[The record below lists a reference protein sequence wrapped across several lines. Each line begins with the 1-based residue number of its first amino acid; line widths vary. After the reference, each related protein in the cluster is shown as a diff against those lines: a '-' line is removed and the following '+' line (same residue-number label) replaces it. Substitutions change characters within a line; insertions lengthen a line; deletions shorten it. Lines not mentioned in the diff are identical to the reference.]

1 MLDAGKR
8 REFFRQPVVEGAAQ
22 IVGGVI
28 FAAEG
33 DGAGQEAGRVPA
45 VVAGELALEVRGGG
59 VLREGAEPLGA
70 VGAVELDG
78 GASGDGALC

>member
-1 MLDAGKR
+1 MDDL
-8 REFFRQPVVEGAAQ
+8 
-22 IVGGVI
+22 
-28 FAAEG
+28 
-33 DGAGQEAGRVPA
+33 DGAVAREGLRVGREAGRVPA

-78 GASGDGALC
+78 GAGLGGGAGLFEVLGRGGF